1 MMSRKIKI
9 FTVYVLVAVYVL
21 VPLFDKM
28 ACADCIDNAHA
39 CNETM
44 IGHPTPLEKD
54 MSFYEQG
61 TSPSSSSDKCHR
73 SLCPLC
79 ANFVTFVCVYTLPVL
94 VPLSQCDELPLLS
107 PALDDYSSIYKPPDN
122 IIV

>member
-39 CNETM
+39 CHETM

-61 TSPSSSSDKCHR
+61 ASPSGSGDPCHR

-79 ANFVTFVCVYTLPVL
+79 ASFVTFVCVYSLPVL
-94 VPLSQCDELPLLS
+94 VPLSQRDELPVWS
-107 PALDDYSSIYKPPDN
+107 PVLDYYSAIYKPPDN
-122 IIV
+122 NIA